1 MEVVCFPNVK
11 KGIDMESKREK
22 RFKKKREKKVELKY
36 ILY

>member
-22 RFKKKREKKVELKY
+22 RFKKKGEES
-36 ILY
+36 